1 MRKQS
6 DFHLPA
12 FSSAA
17 NPSQF
22 QEGDRVILPDGR
34 HGTIATR
41 DPETHH
47 WKIKVKKQY
56 LFETVSDFDLRQA
69 NQRGT

>member
-12 FSSAA
+12 FSVAA
-17 NPSQF
+17 NPTPF
-22 QEGDRVILPDGR
+22 KEGDRVQIPDGR
-34 HGTIATR
+34 WGWIVNR
-41 DPETHH
+41 DPETHF
-47 WKIKVKKQY
+47 WVIKVDKQWGHQS
-56 LFETVSDFDLRQA
+56 VSDFDLRQA